1 MFIIYNMLTTFV
13 FIVKLLPNIKI
24 KRERGLEIETLQLFG
39 KKRPNNN
46 NNNNLNLV
54 RKNISRQAFNSP

>member
-1 MFIIYNMLTTFV
+1 MLTTFV

-24 KRERGLEIETLQLFG
+24 KRERGLEIETLQLFA
-39 KKRPNNN
+39 KKRPNN